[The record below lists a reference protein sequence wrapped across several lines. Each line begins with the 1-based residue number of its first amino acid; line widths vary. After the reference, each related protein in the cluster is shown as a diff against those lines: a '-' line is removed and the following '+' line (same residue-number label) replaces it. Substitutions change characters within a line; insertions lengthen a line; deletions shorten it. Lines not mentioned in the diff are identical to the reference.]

1 MCGIAAIYTSHNI
14 KEKIFFLIK
23 SLQHRGQDSYGYSD
37 GDIVEKYLGMIE
49 EKPKNIKKNFSLA
62 HTRYRTSGNLDLK
75 LSQPFKKNDI
85 VLVHNGHI
93 KSFEDTFKSD
103 SEGLLDYIID
113 NPKENMIKT
122 IRGVIEKIEGSYFV
136 ILIKDDIIYAF
147 KDKHGIRPGL
157 YGTNNEGEIFISSEN
172 NSLPQINNDI
182 NPGEIIEIKN
192 GIVNIFPP
200 TGKKI
205 NSFLKPCV
213 FEYIYFAHPDS
224 VIYNLKVRD
233 FRNKMA
239 QTCKDLLTSNVDVVC
254 GVPNSSRIYGLELA
268 RILKKDYIE
277 PFVKKKRSF
286 ILPTQE
292 EREKYVKEKFTF
304 PPHAF
309 NYDHVLIVDDS
320 VVRGTTSKHL
330 ISIFKK
336 KGCRVTFLSCSPKII
351 NKNKFGINIS
361 TKEELVAY
369 KEGLV
374 ERSLKEIAEYLG
386 CDEIIYQ
393 TIDNLYKS
401 TGFKDL
407 ELSIF
412 KK

>member
-233 FRNKMA
+233 FRNKMS

-277 PFVKKKRSF
+277 PFV
-286 ILPTQE
+286 I
-292 EREKYVKEKFTF
+292 
-304 PPHAF
+304 
-309 NYDHVLIVDDS
+309 IVDDS

-336 KGCRVTFLSCSPKII
+336 KGCQVTFLSCSPKII